1 MKNPVPVMSPLRSYD
16 RRGVVVF
23 KARRKRH
30 NSLNAHRLRT
40 FGRLRRRQRLSRD
53 LPSPAHPP
61 LHPPAYPH
69 DTRPHR
75 LLAIALLLLASTA
88 AAAQEAASSERI
100 VILHLPESVGLIAAV
115 ILIAGTLL
123 GIFLSAAFLRAAD
136 TVAARYHRAVIAQIL
151 DRSSVIH
158 RLVLDIIANADMQ
171 IAQLRWELEA
181 LKEAQ
186 S

>member
-1 MKNPVPVMSPLRSYD
+1 
-16 RRGVVVF
+16 
-23 KARRKRH
+23 
-30 NSLNAHRLRT
+30 
-40 FGRLRRRQRLSRD
+40 
-53 LPSPAHPP
+53 
-61 LHPPAYPH
+61 
-69 DTRPHR
+69 
-75 LLAIALLLLASTA
+75 
-88 AAAQEAASSERI
+88 